1 MDKEIFPLRASR
13 RPLLRVV
20 GPVNLLGTTTHRAQA
35 PGAERSP
42 VSQPDST
49 PEEPLEQPTMR
60 VPVEYGADS
69 ITVLEGLEAVRKR
82 PGMYIG
88 STGERGLH
96 HMVTE
101 VVDNAVDE
109 ALAGHCDA
117 ITVCLLA
124 DGGVRVQDNGR
135 GIPVAMHAKERRP
148 AIEVVLTTLH
158 AGGKFDGESYAVS
171 GGLHGV
177 GVSVVNALS
186 TRLDVEIRR
195 DGHVWNQ
202 TYSRAVP
209 GELRRGAATDEH
221 GTTVTFWVDP
231 EIFTEITTFSY
242 ETLHRRMQE
251 MGFLNKGLVITLR
264 DERDEQVVEERF
276 DYPNGLQDFVRHLN
290 RSRTPVHDSTIGFS
304 DEVKG
309 MALEV
314 AMQWNDGYA
323 ESVYTFA
330 NTINT
335 HEGGAHEEGFR
346 SALTATFNNWARSR
360 GHLKEKE
367 NNLEGSDIREGLT
380 AILSLKLAN
389 PQFEGQTK
397 TKLGNSEAKTFV
409 QRACNEQLRDWFD
422 RNPAEGKQIV
432 VKATQAARA
441 RLAAQQARKLAR
453 KGLLESSSLPGK
465 LADCMSTDPRE
476 CELYVVEGDS
486 AGGSAKG
493 GRESRFQ
500 AILPIRGKIL
510 NVEKARIDRVLK
522 NNEVQAMITALGTGI
537 HDEFDIDKLRYHKIV
552 LMADADVDGQH
563 IRTLLLTLL
572 FRFMRP
578 LVEAGHVYLAQPPLY
593 KIKWNG
599 GEIMYSYSDRERDG
613 LITAGQE
620 AGKKLPKSGE
630 AVQRFK
636 GLGEMNAEELWSTT
650 MDPAHRV
657 LLQVTLDDAASADE
671 LFSTLMGEDVE
682 ARRSFIQ
689 RNAKDVRF
697 LDI

>member
-1 MDKEIFPLRASR
+1 MPDLSVPDDADPS
-13 RPLLRVV
+13 
-20 GPVNLLGTTTHRAQA
+20 GTA
-35 PGAERSP
+35 PGGAPSGEAAPAGPPAGGAEP
-42 VSQPDST
+42 ID
-49 PEEPLEQPTMR
+49 
-60 VPVEYGADS
+60 GAADDAAPGVVHGYSASS

-96 HMVTE
+96 HLVYE
-101 VVDNAVDE
+101 IVDNAVDE

-117 ITVCLLA
+117 ITVTLLA

-135 GIPVAMHAKERRP
+135 GIPVDLHPIEKRP
-148 AIEVVLTTLH
+148 AVEVVLTTLH

-177 GVSVVNALS
+177 GAAVVNALS
-186 TRLDVEIRR
+186 TRLEVEIRR
-195 DGHVWNQ
+195 DGSVFTQ
-202 TYSRAVP
+202 SYLRSVP
-209 GELRRGAATDEH
+209 DPLVRGAATDET
-221 GTTVTFWVDP
+221 GSTVSFWADAGIFSETTTY
-231 EIFTEITTFSY
+231 SR
-242 ETLHRRMQE
+242 ETLHRRLQE
-251 MGFLNKGLVITLR
+251 MAFLNKGLGITLR
-264 DERDEQVVEERF
+264 DERTELTGGEVLEEVFRYPGGLE
-276 DYPNGLQDFVRHLN
+276 DYVRHLN
-290 RSRTPVHDSTIGFS
+290 HARSPVHPTVIGYS
-304 DEVKG
+304 DETSTG
-309 MALEV
+309 MRMSVEV
-314 AMQWNDGYA
+314 AMQWNDSYA

-335 HEGGAHEEGFR
+335 AEGGTHEEGFR
-346 SALTATFNNWARSR
+346 TALTTTFNEWAKSK
-360 GHLKEKE
+360 GFLKEKDA
-367 NNLEGSDIREGLT
+367 NLEGSDIREGLT
-380 AILSLKLAN
+380 AIISLKLAD

-409 QRACNEQLRDWFD
+409 QKATREWLKDWFD
-422 RNPAEGKQIV
+422 RNPTDGKMIV
-432 VKATQAARA
+432 LKATQAARA
-441 RLAAQQARKLAR
+441 RLAARQARELTRR

-465 LADCMSTDPRE
+465 LADCQSTDPRE
-476 CELYVVEGDS
+476 SEIYVVEGDS

-493 GRESRFQ
+493 GREVKFQ

-510 NVEKARIDRVLK
+510 NVEKARIDRVLN
-522 NNEVQAMITALGTGI
+522 NNEVQAMITALGCGI
-537 HDEFDIDKLRYHKIV
+537 HDEFDVSKLRYHKVV

-578 LVEAGHVYLAQPPLY
+578 LVEGGYVYLAQPPLY

-599 GEIMYSYSDRERDG
+599 GEIMYAYSDRERDG
-613 LITAGQE
+613 LIAAGQE

-636 GLGEMNAEELWSTT
+636 GLGEMNADELWSTT
-650 MDPAHRV
+650 MDPAQRV
-657 LLQVTLDDAASADE
+657 LLQVTLDDAATADE

-689 RNAKDVRF
+689 RNARDVRF

>member
-1 MDKEIFPLRASR
+1 MPDLSVPDDADPS
-13 RPLLRVV
+13 
-20 GPVNLLGTTTHRAQA
+20 GTA
-35 PGAERSP
+35 PGGAPSGEAAPAGPPAGGAEP
-42 VSQPDST
+42 ID
-49 PEEPLEQPTMR
+49 
-60 VPVEYGADS
+60 GAADDAAPSVVHGYSASS

-96 HMVTE
+96 HLVYE
-101 VVDNAVDE
+101 IVDNAVDE
-109 ALAGHCDA
+109 ALAGYCDT
-117 ITVCLLA
+117 ITVTLLA

-135 GIPVAMHAKERRP
+135 GIPVDLHPIEKRP
-148 AIEVVLTTLH
+148 AVEVVLTTLH

-177 GVSVVNALS
+177 GAAVVNALS
-186 TRLDVEIRR
+186 TRLEVEIRR
-195 DGHVWNQ
+195 DGSVFTQ
-202 TYSRAVP
+202 SYLRSVP
-209 GELRRGAATDEH
+209 EPLVRGAATDET
-221 GTTVTFWVDP
+221 GSTVSFWADAGIFSETTTY
-231 EIFTEITTFSY
+231 SR
-242 ETLHRRMQE
+242 ETLHRRLQE
-251 MGFLNKGLVITLR
+251 MAFLNKGLGITLR
-264 DERDEQVVEERF
+264 DERTELTGGEVLEEVFRYPGGLE
-276 DYPNGLQDFVRHLN
+276 DYVRHLN
-290 RSRTPVHDSTIGFS
+290 HARSPVHPTVIGYS
-304 DEVKG
+304 DETSTG
-309 MALEV
+309 MRMSVEV
-314 AMQWNDGYA
+314 AMQWNDSYA

-335 HEGGAHEEGFR
+335 AEGGTHEEGFR
-346 SALTATFNNWARSR
+346 TALTTTFNEWAKSK
-360 GHLKEKE
+360 GFLKEKDA
-367 NNLEGSDIREGLT
+367 NLEGSDIREGLT
-380 AILSLKLAN
+380 AIISLKLAD

-409 QRACNEQLRDWFD
+409 QKATREWLKDWFD
-422 RNPAEGKQIV
+422 RNPTDGKMIV
-432 VKATQAARA
+432 LKATQAARA
-441 RLAAQQARKLAR
+441 RLAARQARELTRR

-465 LADCMSTDPRE
+465 LADCQSTDPRE
-476 CELYVVEGDS
+476 SEIYVVEGDS

-493 GRESRFQ
+493 GREVKFQ

-510 NVEKARIDRVLK
+510 NVEKARIDRVLN
-522 NNEVQAMITALGTGI
+522 NNEVQAMITALGCGI
-537 HDEFDIDKLRYHKIV
+537 HDEFDVSKLRYHKVV

-578 LVEAGHVYLAQPPLY
+578 LVEGGYVYLAQPPLY

-599 GEIMYSYSDRERDG
+599 GEIMYAYSDRERDG
-613 LITAGQE
+613 LIAAGQE

-636 GLGEMNAEELWSTT
+636 GLGEMNADELWSTT
-650 MDPAHRV
+650 MDPAQRV
-657 LLQVTLDDAASADE
+657 LLQVTLDDAATADE

-689 RNAKDVRF
+689 RNARDVRF